1 MQPDLQRIISELKKE
16 TCPQRIRDQVRGRI
30 AARETAAPRLR
41 YAIPAVFVAI
51 VLVCGLL
58 VGQWRMRENLRE
70 QAKLAQLTRERVHVA
85 HQAEEA
91 LGLVGSVLIDAGNH
105 SEKIISDRTI
115 PPLRDSLETA
125 RNKIIQQ

>member
-1 MQPDLQRIISELKKE
+1 M
-16 TCPQRIRDQVRGRI
+16 
-30 AARETAAPRLR
+30 R

-58 VGQWRMRENLRE
+58 VGQWRMRENARE

-91 LGLVGSVLIDAGNH
+91 LGLVGSVLID
-105 SEKIISDRTI
+105 
-115 PPLRDSLETA
+115 
-125 RNKIIQQ
+125 